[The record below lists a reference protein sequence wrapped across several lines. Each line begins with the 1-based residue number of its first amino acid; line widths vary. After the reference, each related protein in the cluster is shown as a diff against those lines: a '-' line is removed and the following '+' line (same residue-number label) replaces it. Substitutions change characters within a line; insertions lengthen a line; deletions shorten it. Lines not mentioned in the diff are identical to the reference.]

1 MGKKRIDELLIE
13 SKGEEIW
20 DYKTLSSEEFS
31 PLEPSEELN
40 LALKAKN
47 GDKKAKERIIKSNV
61 RFVVARA
68 KALSRSSG
76 VPVEDLI
83 SEGILALY
91 DAFENFDP
99 NKKVRF
105 LTYAYPFVE
114 SAMHKYIKSYKALT
128 HMPTVSRKDLTKIT
142 LLYQKLGRAPTVE
155 ELSKELGYSKSKAKE
170 IMEAL
175 EEKVFRL
182 EGIEDEQRENTENFL
197 SWAST
202 SENTLEEE
210 YENILLYETMAKL
223 VNIILDSDILT
234 EKEREVLWK
243 VAFENKSLAAIAREM
258 GYSREYIRQLK
269 ESAKKKIIKEL
280 PEVKKILP

>member
-1 MGKKRIDELLIE
+1 M
-13 SKGEEIW
+13 
-20 DYKTLSSEEFS
+20 
-31 PLEPSEELN
+31 
-40 LALKAKN
+40 
-47 GDKKAKERIIKSNV
+47 
-61 RFVVARA
+61 ARN
-68 KALSRSSG
+68 SG

-91 DAFENFDP
+91 DAFENFNP

-114 SAMHKYIKSYKALT
+114 NAMHKYTKSYKALT
-128 HMPTVSRKDLTKIT
+128 HLPTVSRKDLTKIT
-142 LLYQKLGRAPTVE
+142 LLYQKLGRTPTIE
-155 ELSKELGYSKSKAKE
+155 ELSKELGYSKKKVKE

-182 EGIEDEQRENTENFL
+182 EGMEDEQKENQENFP

-202 SENTLEEE
+202 SEDTLEEE
-210 YENILLYETMAKL
+210 YENILLYETMEKL
-223 VNIILDSDILT
+223 VDMILDSDIFS

-243 VAFENKSLAAIAREM
+243 VVFEDKSLATIAREM

-269 ESAKKKIIKEL
+269 ESAKNKIIKRL
-280 PEVKKILP
+280 PEVKKILS